1 MKNINF
7 SGTITALITPFN
19 EDFSIDYKSLDKVL
33 DNQLA
38 SGVSGIVVLG
48 STGEAATLNSDEK
61 LELILKVQEK
71 IAGKIPIIIGAGSNN
86 TKATIDMVKLAEKH
100 NFDGVLLVCPYY
112 NKPTNKGLFEHFNAI
127 SEAADIPQILYN
139 VPGRTGINM
148 NAEIQIKIASECRNV
163 VATKEA
169 SGDLEQMMEIMK
181 YSPKDFNL
189 LCGDDA
195 LAVPAICAGGKGVI
209 SVLSNYAPKMF
220 SQCVNFA
227 LQGDFENARELH
239 YKLFDYM
246 QVNFIESNPAPVKE
260 IMKEMGLIKNNLRLP
275 LVPVSEKSQTIISS
289 LLKKQKID

>member
-275 LVPVSEKSQTIISS
+275 LVPVSEKSQAIISS
-289 LLKKQKID
+289 FLKKQKID